1 MLTPI
6 AKFLGYAGLIPFILL
21 SALVQFA
28 EPPLD
33 FWAANSLLLYAAT
46 IASFVGALHWGPLLN
61 PLSNQEGHGF
71 WRSKGAWIWGVIPSL
86 LAWAALHMPFSSGY
100 FVIAATL
107 VLALLVDRKQFRHLI
122 HDEAYLVEFLKMR
135 TVLTAVATASLVLA
149 GIAIRQF

>member
-28 EPPLD
+28 NPPLD
-33 FWAANSLLLYAAT
+33 FWAANSLLLYSAT
-46 IASFVGALHWGPLLN
+46 IASFVGALHWGPLLS

-86 LAWAALHMPFSSGY
+86 LAWVALHLPFSSGY
-100 FVIAATL
+100 FLIAATL

-122 HDEAYLVEFLKMR
+122 HDEAYLAGFLKMR
-135 TVLTAVATASLVLA
+135 TVLTTVATASLVLA